1 MSYLPPPAQAQAQA
15 QPAQAQ
21 AQLLPPPDDPP
32 LPLLTVGLLSAVGI
46 IAAAIPPMVV
56 SAQPAKEAET
66 SPKVVVEVPLPLPDA
81 VELAA
86 LGPLPEAE
94 LAVWRAHAGQ

>member
-32 LPLLTVGLLSAVGI
+32 PLLTVGLLSAVGI

-66 SPKVVVEVPLPLPDA
+66 SPKVVVEEPLPLPGA
-81 VELAA
+81 VELAD